1 MNILK
6 KLHYRLEEFRY
17 HILLIT
23 DLVIFNFSFLFSNY
37 LRLNNIDV
45 FNKSYFLFYIFSLS
59 FFFILSIFFR
69 FYFLSFKYYNL
80 DTQRKVF
87 KFFVSYLTILF
98 IFVNTY
104 IVDGFPRSLSIIF
117 PLILFLILIFYRL
130 FLIYMLSDEN
140 IKRPEKPKTIFIGLE
155 KFVRNYE
162 FLNKSDLNIK
172 YVVTSKKQHNLSI
185 GNSKI
190 INIENFETFIEKKN
204 IKKVIFSDS
213 KKFNFEKINSI
224 CKKNFVD
231 LLIYDDS
238 KYLHN
243 SDVKNKKIRTSDF
256 LLRPELFFDEK
267 KWNIYFKNKTVLI
280 SGGGGTIGSGIAKF
294 LNKTDIKK
302 IIISDNSEYRLWKL
316 KEELK
321 ENYDLKKYT
330 FLLIDFTNK
339 KIIKKQLNNI
349 KVDCV
354 IHAAAYKHVN
364 IVEENIHAAFFNNI
378 ISTENLINYSNE
390 NNIDKFLLISTDKA
404 VRPTNAMGLSKRICE
419 LQILT
424 KIKKTTNFN
433 IVRFGNVF
441 GSSGSLVEIIDK
453 KINENSTLEITN
465 LDAKRYFM
473 SIEEAAYLILD
484 ILVNEPLNEEK
495 KIHILDMGK
504 EIRLE
509 DFIINYINRRYNQ
522 NIKNLENND
531 FLKTKI
537 IGLQKG
543 EKKNEILSYGKLDIT
558 SFNKKILYEKEI
570 FNNKNVK
577 KLLEKIIPKLDDYDD
592 TIDFENIKKNISEL
606 PESI

>member
-17 HILLIT
+17 YILLIT

-140 IKRPEKPKTIFIGLE
+140 IKLTEKPKTIFIGLE

-204 IKKVIFSDS
+204 IKKVIFSDG
-213 KKFNFEKINSI
+213 KQFNFEKINSI

-238 KYLHN
+238 KYLDN

-256 LLRPELFFDEK
+256 LLRPELSFDEK

-354 IHAAAYKHVN
+354 IHAATYKHVN

-424 KIKKTTNFN
+424 KLKKTTNFS

-495 KIHILDMGK
+495 KIHILDMGN

>member
-1 MNILK
+1 MNALK
-6 KLHYRLEEFRY
+6 KLHYRLEKFRY

-37 LRLNNIDV
+37 LRLNDIDV
-45 FNKSYFLFYIFSLS
+45 FNKSYLLFYIFSLS
-59 FFFILSIFFR
+59 FFFILSIFFK
-69 FYFLSFKYYNL
+69 FYFLSFRYYNL

-87 KFFVSYLTILF
+87 KFFISYLAILL
-98 IFVNTY
+98 ILVNVY

-130 FLIYMLSDEN
+130 FLIYILSDEN
-140 IKRPEKPKTIFIGLE
+140 IKNTEKQKSIFIGLE

-172 YVVTSKKQHNLSI
+172 YVVTSKKEHNLSI

-190 INIENFETFIEKKN
+190 INIDNFELIIETKN

-238 KYLHN
+238 KYLDN
-243 SDVKNKKIRTSDF
+243 SDIKDKKVKTSDF
-256 LLRPELFFDEK
+256 LLRPELSFDEK
-267 KWNIYFKNKTVLI
+267 KWNSYFKNKTVLI

-294 LNKTDIKK
+294 LNKTDVKK
-302 IIISDNSEYRLWKL
+302 IIISDHSEYRLWKT

-339 KIIKKQLNNI
+339 KIIKKQLNDI
-349 KVDCV
+349 KIDCV

-424 KIKKTTNFN
+424 KLKKTTNFN

-453 KINENSTLEITN
+453 KIYENSTLEITN

-495 KIHILDMGK
+495 KIHILDMGN

-509 DFIINYINRRYNQ
+509 DFIINYINRKYNQ

-570 FNNKNVK
+570 LDNDNVK

-606 PESI
+606 SE

>member
-6 KLHYRLEEFRY
+6 KLHYRLEEFRF

-140 IKRPEKPKTIFIGLE
+140 IKRTEKPKTIFIGLE

-172 YVVTSKKQHNLSI
+172 YVVTSKKQNDLSI

-204 IKKVIFSDS
+204 IKKVIFSDG
-213 KKFNFEKINSI
+213 KQFNFEKINSI

-238 KYLHN
+238 KYLDN

-256 LLRPELFFDEK
+256 LLRPELCFEEK

-424 KIKKTTNFN
+424 KLKKTTNFN

-495 KIHILDMGK
+495 KIHILDMGN